1 MDSATVD
8 DAVANLVACIEA
20 FLDEFERRDVPTER
34 LSAVIEDGDELQ
46 GEDIG
51 QQPERFVE
59 DHLVFP
65 VLDVLGYEVTPRP
78 NSVAVGDEDEYPD
91 FRVDNLSESV
101 IGENKS
107 VNDVATAR
115 MELRSYLN
123 AEQHEYG
130 FATDGLEWGVY
141 GVDVDGTG
149 DLHLDSVVSPQN
161 LKPVVR
167 HFARDREMVV
177 YNDDLTGEID
187 PWSELAR
194 FFQAFGHH
202 HVRTEISDLTHFHD
216 KYAEVLAGEG
226 EYGHEGIETAL
237 LDAIEAPA
245 GAGESERLAFAALLV
260 DRLAFVRLME
270 DRGVLNVRLRE
281 EWEEHDHGLNR
292 FRGSFLKNHL
302 HPLFYDVLAVSVDDR
317 DDPRAFDRPPHFA
330 GGLFEPV
337 LPREGEY
344 DVADEA
350 MRDVLTAFIEGE
362 VRTVINEAVHGSLLQ
377 SYHGSGEAELAG
389 RMAEWYGDLTG
400 RYDAELRH
408 VEKSIRPT
416 IRGFSEA

>member
-1 MDSATVD
+1 MDSATVE
-8 DAVANLVACIEA
+8 DAVSDLFACVEA
-20 FLDEFERRDVPTER
+20 FLDEFERRDVSTER
-34 LSAVIEDGDELQ
+34 LTAVIEDGDELH
-46 GEDIG
+46 GSDIG

-59 DHLVFP
+59 DYLVFP
-65 VLDVLGYEVTPRP
+65 VLDALGYEVTPRP
-78 NSVAVGDEDEYPD
+78 NSVAVGDKDEYPD

-107 VNDVATAR
+107 VNDTATAR
-115 MELRSYLN
+115 TELRSYLN

-149 DLHLDSVVSPQN
+149 DLHLDPVVPPQN
-161 LKPVVR
+161 LKPVVQ
-167 HFARDREMVV
+167 HYARERELVV
-177 YNDDLTGEID
+177 YNDELARETD
-187 PWSELAR
+187 PRSELAW
-194 FFQAFGHH
+194 FFQEFGHH
-202 HVRTEISDLTHFHD
+202 HVRTEISGLTHFHD

-226 EYGHEGIETAL
+226 EYGHDGIETAL

-245 GAGESERLAFAALLV
+245 GVTESEQLAFATLLV

-270 DRGVLNVRLRE
+270 DRGVLDVRLRE

-292 FRGSFLKNHL
+292 FRGSFLENHL
-302 HPLFYDVLAVSVDDR
+302 HPLFYDVLAVPSNDR
-317 DDPRAFDRPPHFA
+317 DDPRAFSRPPHFA
-330 GGLFEPV
+330 GGLFDPV
-337 LPREGEY
+337 LPNERTY

-350 MRDVLTAFIEGE
+350 MRDVLTTFIEGE

-377 SYHGSGEAELAG
+377 SYRGSGEAELAG

-408 VEKSIRPT
+408 VEDNIRPT